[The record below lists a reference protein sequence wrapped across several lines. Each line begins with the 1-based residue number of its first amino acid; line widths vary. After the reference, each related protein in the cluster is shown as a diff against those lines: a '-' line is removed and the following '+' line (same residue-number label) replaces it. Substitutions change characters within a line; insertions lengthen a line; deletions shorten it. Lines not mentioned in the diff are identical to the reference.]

1 MWIRPKNLAV
11 LQKVTKPVFRFV
23 LDRSLARD
31 PVLICGAAFVVNVKK
46 TFFGGCQFNIMKPLF
61 VLWVFAASYVGAHEN
76 IVISTPQGEI
86 DGLADTARDGD
97 KFYAFRGVP
106 FAQPPTGEFRY
117 F

>member
-1 MWIRPKNLAV
+1 
-11 LQKVTKPVFRFV
+11 
-23 LDRSLARD
+23 
-31 PVLICGAAFVVNVKK
+31 
-46 TFFGGCQFNIMKPLF
+46 MKPLIL
-61 VLWVFAASYVGAHEN
+61 LWVFAASYVGAHEN

-106 FAQPPTGEFRY
+106 FAQPPTGELRY

>member
-1 MWIRPKNLAV
+1 
-11 LQKVTKPVFRFV
+11 
-23 LDRSLARD
+23 
-31 PVLICGAAFVVNVKK
+31 
-46 TFFGGCQFNIMKPLF
+46 MKPLF

-86 DGLADTARDGD
+86 DGLADIARDGD

-117 F
+117 FNFSKVLLKLHTPTIFFCNTTCLMNSKLNISTKQVNSKTEKR